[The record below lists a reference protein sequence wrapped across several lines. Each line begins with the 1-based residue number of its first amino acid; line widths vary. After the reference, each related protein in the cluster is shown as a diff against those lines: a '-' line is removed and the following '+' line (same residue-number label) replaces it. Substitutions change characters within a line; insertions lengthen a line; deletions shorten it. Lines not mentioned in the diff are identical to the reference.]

1 MEATHSAETLVCFQQ
16 TTWHYIH
23 LTELFLKIAAAT
35 SNPTCYLK
43 ALVKKS
49 RENK

>member
-1 MEATHSAETLVCFQQ
+1 MEATHSAKTLVYFQQ

-23 LTELFLKIAAAT
+23 LTELFLTIAAAT

-43 ALVKKS
+43 ETK
-49 RENK
+49 NKQMNA